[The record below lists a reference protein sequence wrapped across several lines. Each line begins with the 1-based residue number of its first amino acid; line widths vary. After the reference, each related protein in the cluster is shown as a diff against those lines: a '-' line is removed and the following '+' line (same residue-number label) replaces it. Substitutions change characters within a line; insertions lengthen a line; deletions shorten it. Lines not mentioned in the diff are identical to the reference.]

1 MNINDF
7 LKKHNFGE
15 VEKNCLIGIIE
26 NSDNARILSEDI
38 AETFGI
44 QLSLTQVEAI
54 RNSYYKEY
62 SHG

>member
-44 QLSLTQVEAI
+44 QLSLPQVEI
-54 RNSYYKEY
+54 LRNSYYKEY